1 MVLVGG
7 FRCGRTGL
15 DPTPLVLGWADV
27 AGAPDGFNR
36 DIGI

>member
-1 MVLVGG
+1 MLVGV

-27 AGAPDGFNR
+27 AEVSDGFNR